1 MMSQYSTNV
10 SKVKEFWKARNE
22 KLGTQEEPSLYLA
35 TQLFVE
41 ETDEVLEALDYDHA
55 RYEVLKEL
63 CDTVYVLHAITMAY
77 GMEDKFETA
86 FNIVHAN
93 NMDKIRHGT
102 VDENGKLIKP
112 KDHPSVLPQ
121 LRKLLED

>member
-1 MMSQYSTNV
+1 MMSQYSTNIG
-10 SKVKEFWKARNE
+10 KVKEFWKARNE
-22 KLGTQEEPSLYLA
+22 KLGTHEEPSVPLA
-35 TQLFVE
+35 THLFME

-55 RYEVLKEL
+55 RHEILKEL
-63 CDTVYVLHAITMAY
+63 CDVVYVLHAITMAY

-86 FNIVHAN
+86 FSIVHAN

-102 VDENGKLIKP
+102 IDENGKLIKP
-112 KDHPSVLPQ
+112 KHHPSVLPQ

>member
-1 MMSQYSTNV
+1 MMSQYSTNIG
-10 SKVKEFWKARNE
+10 KVKEFWKARNE
-22 KLGTQEEPSLYLA
+22 KTGTYEEPSVSLA
-35 TQLFVE
+35 ARLFIE
-41 ETDEVLEALDYDHA
+41 ETDEVLEALDYDYA
-55 RYEVLKEL
+55 RHEILKEL

-86 FNIVHAN
+86 FSIVHAN

-102 VDENGKLIKP
+102 IDENGKLIKP
-112 KDHPSVLPQ
+112 KHHPSVLPQ